1 MVLET
6 DVSIFPLNTHNVF
19 FESILKHS
27 NFQIESHGHAV
38 IIMWTLSLFLSTPF
52 LIVTIRASV
61 ISLIDQDMTNCV
73 SSPIMFDKDRFL
85 YSIQPIL
92 QKPIESNVQFENVKY
107 YTVLISVED
116 EIVEERVVSKNL
128 QGEYNLPQVK

>member
-1 MVLET
+1 MR
-6 DVSIFPLNTHNVF
+6 
-19 FESILKHS
+19 
-27 NFQIESHGHAV
+27 HAV
-38 IIMWTLSLFLSTPF
+38 IIMWMLSLFLSTPF
-52 LIVTIRASV
+52 LIVTMIRASV

-85 YSIQPIL
+85 YSIQSIL
-92 QKPIESNVQFENVKY
+92 QKPIESNMQFENVKY

-116 EIVEERVVSKNL
+116 EIVEGRVVSNNL